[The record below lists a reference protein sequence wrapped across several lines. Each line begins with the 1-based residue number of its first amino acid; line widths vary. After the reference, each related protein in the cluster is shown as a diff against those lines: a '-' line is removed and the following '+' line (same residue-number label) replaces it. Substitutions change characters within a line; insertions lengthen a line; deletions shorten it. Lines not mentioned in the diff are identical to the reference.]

1 MEDTLSYKSYLKS
14 PIRSIKHSTYFDT
27 YDDLFSRYR
36 NKEITFVEIGVAAGG
51 SLFMWRDFFG
61 PKARIIGIDFNPNAK
76 TWEKTGLKSL
86 LVVKVMKVSG
96 KTLSRK
102 WEL

>member
-36 NKEITFVEIGVAAGG
+36 NKEITFVEIGVAA
-51 SLFMWRDFFG
+51 
-61 PKARIIGIDFNPNAK
+61 
-76 TWEKTGLKSL
+76 
-86 LVVKVMKVSG
+86 
-96 KTLSRK
+96 
-102 WEL
+102 